1 MALALLTLG
10 SPDGQAMGGGGVV
23 LAAAV
28 AVLVVA
34 VAQALAA
41 GPVVVEPE
49 LVPVMEAEPA
59 VTHAVITRHRRTL
72 PRNHHRRRGGPLPW
86 RGSTRHVG
94 ERVTAM
100 QGPNAWRSRRYRD
113 LHGAEGLQ
121 EELLGA
127 RAS

>member
-1 MALALLTLG
+1 MDKQCAAV
-10 SPDGQAMGGGGVV
+10 GVV

-28 AVLVVA
+28 AVLV

-94 ERVTAM
+94 ERATEM
-100 QGPNAWRSRRYRD
+100 QGPSAWRCHRYRD

-121 EELLGA
+121 EELLAFPEMPG
-127 RAS
+127 REKSGI